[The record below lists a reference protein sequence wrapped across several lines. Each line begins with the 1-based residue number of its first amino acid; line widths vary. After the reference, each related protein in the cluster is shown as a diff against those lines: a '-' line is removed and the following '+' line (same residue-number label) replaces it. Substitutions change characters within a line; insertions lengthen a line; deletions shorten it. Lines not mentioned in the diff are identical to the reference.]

1 MARTCAVCRLRWAPV
16 CHHGVNNGTVQYGVQ
31 RGVGCSSSLR
41 LSQSSHHNNNK
52 KSTQTHR
59 TNKPDNNTR
68 PKTTPSTRIMKFTFT
83 SMTMVCAMG
92 LLSSAFL
99 ETAMSAEV
107 AEEALKNVTVPVLNA
122 TMYPA
127 NVSLGSSVSASTV
140 VGAPARAEPLSSF
153 FAYFM
158 LCCLCANV
166 RDVRVCMMC
175 VRERERERRV
185 LFRTSL
191 PSQTSPS
198 PRG

>member
-1 MARTCAVCRLRWAPV
+1 MCWDESQGLE
-16 CHHGVNNGTVQYGVQ
+16 HGWSVEIGSKE
-31 RGVGCSSSLR
+31 R
-41 LSQSSHHNNNK
+41 K
-52 KSTQTHR
+52 ETHR

-140 VGAPARAEPLSSF
+140 VGAPACGAPLSLF
-153 FAYFM
+153 RLFHAVLFV
-158 LCCLCANV
+158 CKCARCACV
-166 RDVRVCMMC
+166 YDVC

-191 PSQTSPS
+191 PSDRYPS
-198 PRG
+198 PRGCELQIPVNTYCIRTQFSA